1 MVGLMMREVW
11 ESPEPTRAARSGG
24 RAADAPRP
32 EKSRH
37 HDQHRLEAVTAM
49 AAAAAME
56 VAGPQGEPS
65 ITTAEEEAMIQELL
79 AGIGGSAAGGA
90 ATSSQHPHHQ
100 QEHHHHQLPM
110 ESQADVRDRLVLD
123 AVCGGSEGW
132 TTIVNSRDVDY
143 VEQRPADGSYV
154 ASVSVVLSLVKIT
167 DALGTQ
173 LFMHDETGT
182 GRVEGLAS
190 EADAEE
196 LATRRAVASA
206 RRRLAKRFAISLD
219 GSLLSEI
226 DRAARAQGLPK
237 QQQPSAWR
245 PPGKR
250 AR

>member
-1 MVGLMMREVW
+1 
-11 ESPEPTRAARSGG
+11 
-24 RAADAPRP
+24 
-32 EKSRH
+32 
-37 HDQHRLEAVTAM
+37 M